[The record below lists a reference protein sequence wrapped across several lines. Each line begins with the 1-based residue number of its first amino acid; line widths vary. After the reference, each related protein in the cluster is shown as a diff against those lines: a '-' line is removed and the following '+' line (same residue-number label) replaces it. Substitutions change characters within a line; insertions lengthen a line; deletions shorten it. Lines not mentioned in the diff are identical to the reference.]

1 MANTLTRNL
10 LNTTQRP
17 ELAEK
22 QQNLRTLLR
31 DMGSV
36 VVSFSGGVDSSLLL
50 AEAVD
55 ALNQDALAIT
65 ALSPTFAESEAQD
78 ARQIADLLDARHEF
92 FYTDQLE
99 MEGFAANDG
108 RRCYFCRVDLFSQ
121 LHTIAKERQI
131 PWIIDG
137 TLLDD
142 LGDVRPGLKA
152 KDEQGIRSPFVE
164 VSLSKEEV
172 RQLARERGLPN
183 WDKPAES
190 CLASRIPLGTP
201 VSFELL
207 DKIARAE
214 KYLHD
219 HNFKQVRVRHHGA
232 IARIEIPPEDMPRLI
247 SDDLREGLLNHI
259 REIGYLF
266 VTLDLAGYKTGSLN
280 TRQATTVNDSISVEE
295 PPAPPG

>member
-1 MANTLTRNL
+1 MMP
-10 LNTTQRP
+10 RP
-17 ELAEK
+17 TELAEK
-22 QQNLRTLLR
+22 RHNLRELLR
-31 DMGSV
+31 EMGAI

-55 ALNQDALAIT
+55 VLGQDALAIT
-65 ALSPTFAESEAQD
+65 ALSPTFADSEAQD
-78 ARQIADLLDARHEF
+78 ARDIAAFLDARHEF
-92 FYTDQLE
+92 FYTDQLD

-121 LHTIAKERQI
+121 LRTIAQERDI
-131 PWIIDG
+131 HWIIDG
-137 TLLDD
+137 TLVDD

-152 KDEQGIRSPFVE
+152 KDEQGIRSPFIE
-164 VSLSKEEV
+164 VGLSKDEV

-214 KYLHD
+214 KYLHEHD
-219 HNFKQVRVRHHGA
+219 FKQVRVRHHGA
-232 IARIEIPPEDMPRLI
+232 IARIEVPPDDMPRLI
-247 SDDLREGLLNHI
+247 DGALREELSNHI
-259 REIGYLF
+259 RDLGYLF

-280 TRQATTVNDSISVEE
+280 TRQA
-295 PPAPPG
+295 AL

>member
-1 MANTLTRNL
+1 M
-10 LNTTQRP
+10 TTNSAQTP
-17 ELAEK
+17 EIAEK
-22 QQNLRTLLR
+22 REQLRALLR
-31 DMGSV
+31 EMGSI

-55 ALNQDALAIT
+55 VLGQDALAIT
-65 ALSPTFAESEAQD
+65 ALSPTFADSEAQD
-78 ARQIADLLDARHEF
+78 ARDIAAFLDARHEF
-92 FYTDQLE
+92 FYTDQLD

-121 LHTIAKERQI
+121 LRTIAQERGI
-131 PWIIDG
+131 PWVIDG
-137 TLLDD
+137 TLTDD

-164 VSLSKEEV
+164 IGLSKDEV

-214 KYLHD
+214 KYLHE
-219 HNFKQVRVRHHGA
+219 HGFKQVRVRHHGA
-232 IARIEIPPEDMPRLI
+232 IARIEVPPEDMQRLI
-247 SDDLREGLLNHI
+247 AEDLREDLINHI
-259 REIGYLF
+259 RELGYLF
-266 VTLDLAGYKTGSLN
+266 VALDLAGYKTGSLN
-280 TRQATTVNDSISVEE
+280 TRRAAISTS
-295 PPAPPG
+295 PNGSAALHNRNG

>member
-1 MANTLTRNL
+1 MMP
-10 LNTTQRP
+10 RP
-17 ELAEK
+17 TELAEK
-22 QQNLRTLLR
+22 RHNLRELLR
-31 DMGSV
+31 EMGAI

-55 ALNQDALAIT
+55 VLGQDALAIT
-65 ALSPTFAESEAQD
+65 ALSPTFADSEAQD
-78 ARQIADLLDARHEF
+78 ARDIAAFLDARHEF
-92 FYTDQLE
+92 FYTDQLD

-121 LHTIAKERQI
+121 LRTIAQERDI
-131 PWIIDG
+131 RWIIDG
-137 TLLDD
+137 TLVDD

-152 KDEQGIRSPFVE
+152 KDEQGIRSPFIE
-164 VSLSKEEV
+164 VGLSKDEV

-214 KYLHD
+214 RYLHEHD
-219 HNFKQVRVRHHGA
+219 FKQVRVRHHGA
-232 IARIEIPPEDMPRLI
+232 IARIEVPPDDMPRLI
-247 SDDLREGLLNHI
+247 SGDLREELINHI
-259 REIGYLF
+259 RDLGYLF

-280 TRQATTVNDSISVEE
+280 TRQATL
-295 PPAPPG
+295 

>member
-1 MANTLTRNL
+1 MSNSPTPAPGIT
-10 LNTTQRP
+10 
-17 ELAEK
+17 EK
-22 QQNLRTLLR
+22 REQLHALLR
-31 DMGSV
+31 EMGSI

-55 ALNQDALAIT
+55 ILKQDALAVT
-65 ALSPTFAESEAQD
+65 ALSPTFADSEAEE
-78 ARQIADLLDARHEF
+78 ARDIAAFLDARHEF
-92 FYTDQLE
+92 FYTDQLD

-121 LHTIAKERQI
+121 LRTIAEERGI
-131 PWIIDG
+131 PWVIDG
-137 TLLDD
+137 TLTDD

-152 KDEQGIRSPFVE
+152 KDEQGVRSPFVE
-164 VSLSKEEV
+164 VGLSKDEV
-172 RQLARERGLPN
+172 RLMARERGLPN

-214 KYLHD
+214 KYLHEQD
-219 HNFKQVRVRHHGA
+219 FRHVRVRHHGA
-232 IARIEIPPEDMPRLI
+232 IARIEVPPEDMQRLI
-247 SDDLREGLLNHI
+247 SENLREDLINHI
-259 REIGYLF
+259 RELGYLF

-280 TRQATTVNDSISVEE
+280 TRKAAISANGNGSASVLNRS
-295 PPAPPG
+295 G

>member
-1 MANTLTRNL
+1 MMP
-10 LNTTQRP
+10 RP
-17 ELAEK
+17 TELAEK
-22 QQNLRTLLR
+22 RHNLRELLR
-31 DMGSV
+31 EMGAI

-55 ALNQDALAIT
+55 VLGQDALAIT
-65 ALSPTFAESEAQD
+65 ALSPTFADSEAQD
-78 ARQIADLLDARHEF
+78 ARDIAAFLHARHEF
-92 FYTDQLE
+92 FYTDQLD

-121 LHTIAKERQI
+121 LRTIAQERDI
-131 PWIIDG
+131 RWIIDG
-137 TLLDD
+137 TLVDD

-152 KDEQGIRSPFVE
+152 KDEQGIRSPFIE
-164 VSLSKEEV
+164 VGLSKDEV

-214 KYLHD
+214 KYLHEHD
-219 HNFKQVRVRHHGA
+219 FKQVRVRHHGA
-232 IARIEIPPEDMPRLI
+232 IARIEVPPDDMPRLI
-247 SDDLREGLLNHI
+247 SGDLREELINHI
-259 REIGYLF
+259 RDLGYLF

-280 TRQATTVNDSISVEE
+280 TRQATL
-295 PPAPPG
+295 

>member
-1 MANTLTRNL
+1 
-10 LNTTQRP
+10 
-17 ELAEK
+17 
-22 QQNLRTLLR
+22 
-31 DMGSV
+31 MGSII
-36 VVSFSGGVDSSLLL
+36 VSFSGGVDSSLLL

-55 ALNQDALAIT
+55 VLGQDALAVT
-65 ALSPTFAESEAQD
+65 ALSPTFADSEAED
-78 ARQIADLLDARHEF
+78 ARDIAAFLDARHEF
-92 FYTDQLE
+92 FYTDQLD

-121 LHTIAKERQI
+121 LRTIAEERGI
-131 PWIIDG
+131 PWVIDG
-137 TLLDD
+137 TLIDD

-164 VSLSKEEV
+164 VGLTKDEV

-214 KYLHD
+214 KYLREQD
-219 HNFKQVRVRHHGA
+219 FKQVRVRHHGA
-232 IARIEIPPEDMPRLI
+232 IARIEVPPEDMERLI
-247 SDDLREGLLNHI
+247 AGDLRDDLTNHI
-259 REIGYLF
+259 RELGYLF

-280 TRQATTVNDSISVEE
+280 TRRV
-295 PPAPPG
+295 

>member
-1 MANTLTRNL
+1 MMP
-10 LNTTQRP
+10 RP
-17 ELAEK
+17 TELAEK
-22 QQNLRTLLR
+22 RHNLRELLR
-31 DMGSV
+31 EMGAI

-55 ALNQDALAIT
+55 VLGQDALAIT
-65 ALSPTFAESEAQD
+65 ALSPTFADSEAQD
-78 ARQIADLLDARHEF
+78 ARDIAAFLDARHEF
-92 FYTDQLE
+92 FYTDQLD
-99 MEGFAANDG
+99 MEDFAANDG

-121 LHTIAKERQI
+121 LRTIAQERDI
-131 PWIIDG
+131 HWIIDG
-137 TLLDD
+137 TLVDD

-152 KDEQGIRSPFVE
+152 KDEQGIRSPFIE
-164 VSLSKEEV
+164 VGLSKDEV

-214 KYLHD
+214 RYLHEHD
-219 HNFKQVRVRHHGA
+219 FKQVRVRHHGA
-232 IARIEIPPEDMPRLI
+232 IARIEVPPDDMPRLI
-247 SDDLREGLLNHI
+247 SGDLREELINHI
-259 REIGYLF
+259 RDIGYLF

-280 TRQATTVNDSISVEE
+280 TRQA
-295 PPAPPG
+295 AL

>member
-1 MANTLTRNL
+1 MNTMS
-10 LNTTQRP
+10 P
-17 ELAEK
+17 ETAAKRE
-22 QQNLRTLLR
+22 NLRALLQEL
-31 DMGSV
+31 GSI

-55 ALNQDALAIT
+55 VLGGNALAVT
-65 ALSPTFAESEAQD
+65 ALSPTFADSEAED
-78 ARQIADLLDARHEF
+78 AREIATFLEARHEF
-92 FYTDQLE
+92 FYTDQLD

-121 LHTIAKERQI
+121 LHTIAEERGI

-137 TLLDD
+137 TLMDD

-152 KDEQGIRSPFVE
+152 KDEQGVRSPFVE
-164 VSLSKEEV
+164 VGLTKDDV
-172 RQLARERGLPN
+172 RHLARERGLPN

-214 KYLHD
+214 KYLHQHD
-219 HNFKQVRVRHHGA
+219 FKQVRVRHHGA
-232 IARIEIPPEDMPRLI
+232 IARIEVPPEDMQRI
-247 SDDLREGLLNHI
+247 IAEDLREDLIHHI
-259 REIGYLF
+259 RELGYLF

-280 TRQATTVNDSISVEE
+280 TRKAAITTNESGSAELTQLS
-295 PPAPPG
+295 G

>member
-1 MANTLTRNL
+1 MNGNL
-10 LNTTQRP
+10 DRSP
-17 ELAEK
+17 EIAEK
-22 QQNLRTLLR
+22 REQLHTLLR
-31 DMGSV
+31 EMGSI

-50 AEAVD
+50 AEAVEV
-55 ALNQDALAIT
+55 LGQDALAVT
-65 ALSPTFAESEAQD
+65 ALSPTFADSEAED
-78 ARQIADLLDARHEF
+78 ARDIAAFLDARHEF
-92 FYTDQLE
+92 FYTDQLD

-121 LHTIAKERQI
+121 LHTVAQERGI

-137 TLLDD
+137 TLIDD

-152 KDEQGIRSPFVE
+152 KDEQGVRSPFVE
-164 VSLSKEEV
+164 VGLTKEEV

-214 KYLHD
+214 KYLHEHD
-219 HNFKQVRVRHHGA
+219 FRQVRVRHHGA
-232 IARIEIPPEDMPRLI
+232 IARIEVPPEDMQRLI
-247 SDDLREGLLNHI
+247 AEDLREDLINHI
-259 REIGYLF
+259 RDLGYLF

-280 TRQATTVNDSISVEE
+280 TRKAAISSNQGGSAELIKRN
-295 PPAPPG
+295 G

>member
-1 MANTLTRNL
+1 MNSYSTLS
-10 LNTTQRP
+10 P
-17 ELAEK
+17 ETAEK
-22 QQNLRTLLR
+22 REKLRALIQE
-31 DMGSV
+31 MGSI

-55 ALNQDALAIT
+55 VLRQDALAIT
-65 ALSPTFAESEAQD
+65 ALSPTFADSEAED
-78 ARQIADLLDARHEF
+78 ARDIAAFLDARHEF
-92 FYTDQLE
+92 FYTDQLD

-121 LHTIAKERQI
+121 LRTIAEERGI

-137 TLLDD
+137 TLIDD

-152 KDEQGIRSPFVE
+152 KDEQGVRSPFVE
-164 VSLSKEEV
+164 VGLTKDEV
-172 RQLARERGLPN
+172 RRLARERGLPN

-190 CLASRIPLGTP
+190 CLASRIPMGTP

-214 KYLHD
+214 KYLHQHD
-219 HNFKQVRVRHHGA
+219 FKQVRVRHHGA
-232 IARIEIPPEDMPRLI
+232 IARIEVPPEDMQRLI
-247 SDDLREGLLNHI
+247 AEDLREDLINHI
-259 REIGYLF
+259 RGLGYLF

-280 TRQATTVNDSISVEE
+280 TRKAAIPTSENGSAELINRN
-295 PPAPPG
+295 G

>member
-1 MANTLTRNL
+1 MSNSPTPAPGIT
-10 LNTTQRP
+10 
-17 ELAEK
+17 EK
-22 QQNLRTLLR
+22 REQLHALLR
-31 DMGSV
+31 EMGSI

-55 ALNQDALAIT
+55 ILKQDALAVT
-65 ALSPTFAESEAQD
+65 ALSPTFADSEAEE
-78 ARQIADLLDARHEF
+78 ARDIAAFLDARHEF
-92 FYTDQLE
+92 FYTDQLD

-121 LHTIAKERQI
+121 LRTIAEERGI
-131 PWIIDG
+131 PWVIDG
-137 TLLDD
+137 TLTDD

-152 KDEQGIRSPFVE
+152 KDEQGVRSPFVE
-164 VSLSKEEV
+164 VGLTKDEV

-214 KYLHD
+214 KYLHEQD
-219 HNFKQVRVRHHGA
+219 FRHVRVRHHGV
-232 IARIEIPPEDMPRLI
+232 IARIEVPPEDMQRLI
-247 SDDLREGLLNHI
+247 SEDLREDLINHI
-259 REIGYLF
+259 RELGYLF

-280 TRQATTVNDSISVEE
+280 TRKAAISSSQNGSATLLNRS
-295 PPAPPG
+295 G